1 MTSQAFFFFL
11 MQVWI
16 KKIYISP
23 SKLKVRPNNLK
34 KQYVHLIHIYLLSCL
49 MYGIQN

>member
-1 MTSQAFFFFL
+1 MYLLYVQIELYLDNGDGHDLSGIFFIKK

-34 KQYVHLIHIYLLSCL
+34 K
-49 MYGIQN
+49 